1 MKTIICRHCDMVSQ
15 LPEIPIGYVAKCPRC
30 ERVIYKN
37 SNCNPANI
45 LALCLTALILI
56 VPAFYFPLISI
67 HLLGIT
73 ESANLLQGALMM
85 IDNAPVVAF
94 VVLFCA
100 VIAPTLL
107 ISCITLSSAC
117 LTFNYHPTYLPKI
130 LKITYILKHWSML
143 EVYMVSLMVAIF
155 KLMNYA
161 DLYVDVG
168 LYFFIALL
176 LLNLTIISNYS
187 NHTYWSR
194 YIHG

>member
-1 MKTIICRHCDMVSQ
+1 MVSRV
-15 LPEIPIGYVAKCPRC
+15 PEIATGEVAKCPRC

-37 SNCNPANI
+37 SSLAPAKM
-45 LALCLTALILI
+45 LPLCLTALILI

-73 ESANLLQGALMM
+73 EGTNLLQGAVMM

-107 ISCITLSSAC
+107 IGCITLSSAC
-117 LTFNYHPTYLPKI
+117 LTFNYRPAYLPKI
-130 LKITYILKHWSML
+130 LKITYILKHWAML
-143 EVYMVSLMVAIF
+143 EVYMVSLMVSMF
-155 KLMNYA
+155 KLMNDA
-161 DLYVDVG
+161 DLYFASG
-168 LYFFIALL
+168 LYFFTALL
-176 LLNLTIISNYS
+176 IINMTIISNYS
-187 NHTYWSR
+187 NHTYWKI